1 MPTRVTHTINYYF
14 NTYLASTNSS
24 SSSRVPSPKEK
35 STLLSALGTQLSRFR
50 HPHLHT
56 VLCIQLLSAAARQFL
71 DLGKPRFG
79 RKESI
84 FQGQARGRQENTPLK
99 LVSQSTSEAPWT
111 KTNAPEPTLL
121 LLYILLLL
129 LLSAKNYLPIYLV
142 FKKQPFVGLA
152 TKCYNCDKTLGKSK
166 TIASKVKY
174 LSKLKNDIN
183 YSCSYTLAKKR
194 KYIQNASNI

>member
-1 MPTRVTHTINYYF
+1 MPTRVTHTINYF
-14 NTYLASTNSS
+14 NTYLAST

-121 LLYILLLL
+121 LLLLYILLLL

-152 TKCYNCDKTLGKSK
+152 TKCYNCDKTLEKSK
-166 TIASKVKY
+166 TIARP
-174 LSKLKNDIN
+174 
-183 YSCSYTLAKKR
+183 KK
-194 KYIQNASNI
+194 

>member
-1 MPTRVTHTINYYF
+1 MTQNSWISFMYDPLSYYF
-14 NTYLASTNSS
+14 YVCHPKNQKPQKEEKSLFALYHQSFQIVQYTKSFQIYTTAAQAYIMIQWRHSVQVLRLRS
-24 SSSRVPSPKEK
+24 VPSPKEK

-121 LLYILLLL
+121 PLPPYI
-129 LLSAKNYLPIYLV
+129 YY
-142 FKKQPFVGLA
+142 FY
-152 TKCYNCDKTLGKSK
+152 CC
-166 TIASKVKY
+166 
-174 LSKLKNDIN
+174 
-183 YSCSYTLAKKR
+183 
-194 KYIQNASNI
+194 